1 MGGYA
6 NLEQHKKSAS
16 CRSTMAQ
23 NENLKAKIL
32 KEKNAKSA
40 HPVRRCGPKETSTA
54 PKAVESSKLTQ
65 KESTII
71 VRPTLGTLTHKDQD
85 RWGTNVTLKGGA
97 AEKVGNFCTIC
108 ARPRKGWRETRTYHY
123 VKLEMNGTVTV
134 WALKMADNLTTSLGL
149 WRIKGL

>member
-1 MGGYA
+1 
-6 NLEQHKKSAS
+6 
-16 CRSTMAQ
+16 MAQ

-85 RWGTNVTLKGGA
+85 RWIDGA
-97 AEKVGNFCTIC
+97 PMSRRKEGLQKRLETSAQFARGHGKAGEKREHTI
-108 ARPRKGWRETRTYHY
+108 
-123 VKLEMNGTVTV
+123 M
-134 WALKMADNLTTSLGL
+134 
-149 WRIKGL
+149 

>member
-6 NLEQHKKSAS
+6 NLEQHKKGAR

-23 NENLKAKIL
+23 NEKTKIL
-32 KEKNAKSA
+32 NEKNAKSA
-40 HPVRRCGPKETSTA
+40 HPVRRWGPKETSTT
-54 PKAVESSKLTQ
+54 PKAAESSKLMQ
-65 KESTII
+65 KESMII

-97 AEKVGNFCTIC
+97 AAKVGNFCTIC
-108 ARPRKGWRETRTYHY
+108 ARSRKGWREMRTCHY
-123 VKLEMNGTVTV
+123 VKLEMNGNVTV
-134 WALKMADNLTTSLGL
+134 WALKMADNLTASLGL